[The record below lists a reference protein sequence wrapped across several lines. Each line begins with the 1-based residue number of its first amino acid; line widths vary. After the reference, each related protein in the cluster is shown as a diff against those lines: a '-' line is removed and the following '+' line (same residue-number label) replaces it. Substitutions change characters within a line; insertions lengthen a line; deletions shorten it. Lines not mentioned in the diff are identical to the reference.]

1 MKTYTLNNGVVMPA
15 FGLGT
20 FRVEPGE
27 SAYDT
32 VLTALKIGYRH
43 IDTAIMYGN
52 ESDVGKAI
60 RDSGIKRSEIFV
72 TTKLAKH
79 YLGDETLIRK
89 AIDESLERLNIG
101 YVDLLLIHWPNQD
114 YQMNIKVWRI
124 FEAYY
129 KEKKAKSIGV
139 SNFQIHHLDDLLKHA
154 QIKPQVNQVE
164 CHPLL
169 IQSALHKYLKHHQIQ
184 MTSYGPF
191 AKGKVF
197 ESKTAEVLSEIGS
210 RYQATITQVIIAWGL
225 SKEIVMIPKSVHED
239 RLIENFKGQDLKLE
253 ASDIELIDQLNRG
266 SRLYTDPDNNT
277 IYL

>member
-1 MKTYTLNNGVVMPA
+1 MKTYTLNNGVKMPA

-27 SAYDT
+27 SAYET
-32 VLTALKIGYRH
+32 VLSALKMGYRH

-52 ESDVGKAI
+52 ESDVGRAV
-60 RDSGIKRSEIFV
+60 RDSGILRSEIFV

-79 YLGDETLIRK
+79 YGGNEKEIRQ
-89 AIDESLERLNIG
+89 AIDQSFERLNIG
-101 YVDLLLIHWPNQD
+101 YIDLLLIHWPNQA
-114 YQMNIKVWRI
+114 YEMNHMVWHI
-124 FEAYY
+124 FESYY
-129 KEKKAKSIGV
+129 EAKKVRAIGV

-154 QIKPQVNQVE
+154 KIKPQVNQVE

-169 IQSALHKYLKHHQIQ
+169 IQSALHKYLVKHDIQ

-197 ESKTAEVLSEIGS
+197 ESTTAEKLSEIGAKYHAS
-210 RYQATITQVIIAWGL
+210 ITQVIIAWGL
-225 SKEIVMIPKSVHED
+225 SKDIVMIPKSVHED
-239 RLIENFKGQDLKLE
+239 RLLENFKGQDLKLSQAE
-253 ASDIELIDQLNRG
+253 ILAINQLNRG